1 MIATRPSTASL
12 FFATHQAGGSLG
24 AGSRRLADA
33 IAGRSG
39 RSGRRAIRR
48 GLALFLGGFSVLNLL
63 VGSLGRGFDAN
74 IWWID
79 LRPIPHPLDEL
90 LLASIGVALIGYGIR
105 PGMGLLRRP
114 VTAALT
120 GTALIAALANAA
132 MFYGLLAAGAIPSGF
147 PIPFSLLIAVAMIA
161 IVADTVRGDDDAV
174 LPTHPKL
181 LAGTVIAALFLFP
194 LMQMLCFGRTDY
206 RRAADA
212 VVVLGARAY
221 ADGTPSIPLGD
232 RVRTACGLY
241 HAGLAPRLIFSGG
254 PGDGA
259 ITEPEA
265 MKRMAMGLG
274 VPESAII
281 LDEMGVNTQATID
294 NTIPIL
300 RRTGARRVM
309 AVSNFYHLPRIKMTY
324 QREGW
329 DVYTVPAEESYTLRA
344 LPFYMLREVA
354 GLWAYY
360 LGAIGE

>member
-1 MIATRPSTASL
+1 MIAIRPSTASL
-12 FFATHQAGGSLG
+12 FFATHQAGGRLG
-24 AGSRRLADA
+24 ARSRRIADI

-48 GLALFLGGFSVLNLL
+48 GLALFLGGFSALNLL
-63 VGSLGRGFDAN
+63 VGSLGHGFDAN

-79 LRPIPHPLDEL
+79 LRPLPHPIDEL

-105 PGMGLLRRP
+105 PGMGLIRRAA
-114 VTAALT
+114 TAALT
-120 GTALIAALANAA
+120 GSALIAALANAA
-132 MFYGLLAAGAIPSGF
+132 TFYTLLAAGDIPSGF
-147 PIPFSLLIAVAMIA
+147 PIPFSLLIAVALIA
-161 IVADTVRGDDDAV
+161 ILTGVMRSEDAS
-174 LPTHPKL
+174 LPTHPRL
-181 LAGTVIAALFLFP
+181 LAGTVAAALFLFP
-194 LMQMLCFGRTDY
+194 LMQMFCFGRTDY

-212 VVVLGARAY
+212 VVVLGAKAY
-221 ADGTPSIPLGD
+221 ADGTPSVPLGD

-254 PGDGA
+254 PGDGT

-281 LDEMGVNTQATID
+281 LDEMGVNTRATID

-360 LGAIGE
+360 LSAIGE